1 MSIMTWDK
9 SREETLGLP
18 IDALA
23 LLILRDYKASN
34 GWNWQNWMWEAEQH
48 GTARDPHVIV
58 ALAEGWAWLMTH
70 GLVVRDPSQQ
80 SPDAYVVS
88 RLGKQTLQ
96 YGLARLAAAER
107 LGVTTLHHENRPAC
121 RAAVLVG

>member
-80 SPDAYVVS
+80 SPDALRSEPTREADSSVWASPTSGGGAARGYD
-88 RLGKQTLQ
+88 
-96 YGLARLAAAER
+96 LAP
-107 LGVTTLHHENRPAC
+107 ENRPAC